1 MNKEK
6 GKTSDREKK
15 LTKALQLCVIWKV
28 LFFFCQIKNLVGKLL
43 CGESTHAESIV
54 LENIAC
60 TDKAS
65 PAT

>member
-43 CGESTHAESIV
+43 CGESTHAESS
-54 LENIAC
+54 C
-60 TDKAS
+60 
-65 PAT
+65 